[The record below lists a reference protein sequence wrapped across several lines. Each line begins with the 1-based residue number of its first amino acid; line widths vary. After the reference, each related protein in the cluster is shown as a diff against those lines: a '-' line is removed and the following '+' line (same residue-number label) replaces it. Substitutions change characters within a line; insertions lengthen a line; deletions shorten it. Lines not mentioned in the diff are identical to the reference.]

1 MKEPHIM
8 EIDAEELMCRIREEL
23 ARHENLVTRQ
33 PQQNIMQVSIHLP
46 PAINPEDSR
55 SLLDKF
61 LWKYGHK
68 YARLIKKI
76 PVLKKVVEKYYWRQS
91 DYY

>member
-1 MKEPHIM
+1 MKESHIR

-23 ARHENLVTRQ
+23 ARHENLVAGQ
-33 PQQNIMQVSIHLP
+33 PQQNIIQVSIHLP
-46 PAINPEDSR
+46 PVVNPEDSR
-55 SLLDKF
+55 SMLDNF

-68 YARLIKKI
+68 YASLIKKI
-76 PVLKKVVEKYYWRQS
+76 PVLKKIAEKYYWRQS